1 MNHLETLNNR
11 QKEAVFHTIGPLLI
25 LAGAGAGKTRTIAH
39 RILHLVKN
47 GVDPKNILAITFT
60 NKAAKEMRDRINN
73 LIKNDSGLNRPVSI
87 DSLPFVSTF
96 HSLGVHILRENSR
109 LASINSKFLIFDR
122 SDSKRA
128 VKEASEKAG
137 FDPKQFEP
145 AKILSSISWNK
156 GEGLTL
162 NEFRQSSDKNFWKRL
177 VATVWDK
184 YDMIL
189 KEENALDFDDLLLK
203 TVKLLANNH
212 EIRDHYANRWNHIHI
227 DEYQDTNKVQYELMR
242 LLSEKNRN
250 LCVVGDIDQM
260 IYSWRGA
267 RIDNILNFEK
277 DFPDAK
283 LVVLEENYRSTKVIL
298 EAANEIIKKNIKRK
312 EKNLFTKNTGGANI
326 SVYSA
331 YDESDEAN
339 YVSQAVK
346 SLLAAGTTHNEIA
359 VLFRANFQSR
369 VLEEA
374 FVSSEIPYQVIG
386 TRFYERKEVKDVL
399 SFIRAALNENSL
411 GDLKR
416 IVNVPPRGIGKVTLL
431 KIFEKKDIAGA
442 VGEKVR
448 SFFNLLE
455 KIKDLAST
463 NKTSDTIK
471 FVLKAS
477 GLEAHLKTGT
487 EEDIERLENVKELAT
502 LSIRYDNMA
511 PPEGIEKLL
520 EDAALAADQDE
531 LEDSDQKQKVK
542 LMTVH
547 ASKGLEFEHVFIIG
561 LEDGLFPHQPLDN
574 NEDRDEEEERR
585 LFYVALTRAKKK
597 VHLSYA
603 SVRTIF
609 GSRQVNL
616 PSEFV
621 TDIPDRLMEAA
632 EMPNSIKTI
641 YF

>member
-47 GVDPKNILAITFT
+47 GVDPKNIFAITFT

-283 LVVLEENYRSTKVIL
+283 L
-298 EAANEIIKKNIKRK
+298 
-312 EKNLFTKNTGGANI
+312 
-326 SVYSA
+326 
-331 YDESDEAN
+331 
-339 YVSQAVK
+339 
-346 SLLAAGTTHNEIA
+346 
-359 VLFRANFQSR
+359 
-369 VLEEA
+369 
-374 FVSSEIPYQVIG
+374 
-386 TRFYERKEVKDVL
+386 
-399 SFIRAALNENSL
+399 
-411 GDLKR
+411 
-416 IVNVPPRGIGKVTLL
+416 
-431 KIFEKKDIAGA
+431 
-442 VGEKVR
+442 
-448 SFFNLLE
+448 
-455 KIKDLAST
+455 
-463 NKTSDTIK
+463 
-471 FVLKAS
+471 
-477 GLEAHLKTGT
+477 
-487 EEDIERLENVKELAT
+487 
-502 LSIRYDNMA
+502 
-511 PPEGIEKLL
+511 
-520 EDAALAADQDE
+520 
-531 LEDSDQKQKVK
+531 
-542 LMTVH
+542 
-547 ASKGLEFEHVFIIG
+547 
-561 LEDGLFPHQPLDN
+561 
-574 NEDRDEEEERR
+574 
-585 LFYVALTRAKKK
+585 
-597 VHLSYA
+597 
-603 SVRTIF
+603 
-609 GSRQVNL
+609 
-616 PSEFV
+616 
-621 TDIPDRLMEAA
+621 
-632 EMPNSIKTI
+632 
-641 YF
+641 

>member
-1 MNHLETLNNR
+1 M
-11 QKEAVFHTIGPLLI
+11 
-25 LAGAGAGKTRTIAH
+25 
-39 RILHLVKN
+39 
-47 GVDPKNILAITFT
+47 
-60 NKAAKEMRDRINN
+60 
-73 LIKNDSGLNRPVSI
+73 
-87 DSLPFVSTF
+87 
-96 HSLGVHILRENSR
+96 
-109 LASINSKFLIFDR
+109 
-122 SDSKRA
+122 
-128 VKEASEKAG
+128 
-137 FDPKQFEP
+137 
-145 AKILSSISWNK
+145 
-156 GEGLTL
+156 
-162 NEFRQSSDKNFWKRL
+162 
-177 VATVWDK
+177 
-184 YDMIL
+184 
-189 KEENALDFDDLLLK
+189 
-203 TVKLLANNH
+203 
-212 EIRDHYANRWNHIHI
+212 
-227 DEYQDTNKVQYELMR
+227 
-242 LLSEKNRN
+242 
-250 LCVVGDIDQM
+250 
-260 IYSWRGA
+260 
-267 RIDNILNFEK
+267 
-277 DFPDAK
+277 
-283 LVVLEENYRSTKVIL
+283 
-298 EAANEIIKKNIKRK
+298 
-312 EKNLFTKNTGGANI
+312 
-326 SVYSA
+326 
-331 YDESDEAN
+331 
-339 YVSQAVK
+339 
-346 SLLAAGTTHNEIA
+346 
-359 VLFRANFQSR
+359 
-369 VLEEA
+369 
-374 FVSSEIPYQVIG
+374 
-386 TRFYERKEVKDVL
+386 L